1 MRRMLGMTALGLV
14 SLALSQLVG
23 QNLPDGSEPAPYTL
37 ELSRQGTA
45 TVADGYRVFVMLA
58 QEHGRIDSEIPA
70 VNMEFNQ
77 LRHTLISAGLI
88 SRSWCFHPSAG
99 LERDVL
105 AYMTASYL
113 NVRPGLLTSLLGM
126 TRRYAY
132 REMQFRRFMKSGQP
146 HQIVSG
152 AELLSVMTRVAIE
165 VSDDADN

>member
-1 MRRMLGMTALGLV
+1 MRRMIGIAALGLV
-14 SLALSQLVG
+14 GLALPQLVG
-23 QNLPDGSEPAPYTL
+23 QNLPDDSEPAPYTL

-58 QEHGRIDSEIPA
+58 QQHGQIDSDVAA
-70 VNMEFNQ
+70 VDMEFGQ
-77 LRHTLISAGLI
+77 LQQTMIAAGWI
-88 SRSWCFHPSAG
+88 SRSWCFHSSAG

-105 AYMTASYL
+105 AYMAASYL
-113 NVRPGLLTSLLGM
+113 DVRPGLLTSLLGM

-152 AELLSVMTRVAIE
+152 AELLSVMTRMAIE
-165 VSDDADN
+165 VSDDSDN